1 MLASGLEYFED
12 FENQDND
19 TSHKVKMQLLSAIGD
34 SLRCFGGQQPYKVE
48 ILNHYEGRLR
58 PRQ

>member
-1 MLASGLEYFED
+1 MLVSGLED
-12 FENQDND
+12 FENQHND

-34 SLRCFGGQQPYKVE
+34 SLRCFGGKQQYKVE
-48 ILNHYEGRLR
+48 MLNHYEGRLR